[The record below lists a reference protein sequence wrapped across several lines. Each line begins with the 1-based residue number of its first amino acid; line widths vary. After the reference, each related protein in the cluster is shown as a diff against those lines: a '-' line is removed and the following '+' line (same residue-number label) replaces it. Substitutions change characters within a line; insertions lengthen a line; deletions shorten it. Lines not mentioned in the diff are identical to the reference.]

1 MIYAIIEG
9 AMVTNIVVGPLP
21 DAIAGV
27 AIGNYPVAIVDRYEG
42 GIFLRDGSPVLPE
55 EPIV

>member
-27 AIGNYPVAIVDRYEG
+27 AIGNYPVAIGDRYQDG
-42 GIFLRDGSPVLPE
+42 VFLRDGVALSAAE
-55 EPIV
+55 N